1 MPSAEW
7 LGVAEQMAG
16 LVYMVTIQED
26 VKVIKVGNSLRVA
39 IPMTICKVLRIEKG
53 QTIHVETTDGS
64 ILFDL

>member
-1 MPSAEW
+1 
-7 LGVAEQMAG
+7 MAG

-53 QTIHVETTDGS
+53 QTIHVETADRS